1 MINAK
6 LQNIIDTKSAIGNA
20 IVNKG
25 GTITESTPF
34 YSYASE
40 IDNISTGSVL
50 TGDATVNDV
59 LIGKTFYSSD
69 ANTILTGQSLATVV
83 KTRGSITNTFTSV
96 GVYNIVASENSP
108 KLVVLFGNGGSG
120 GIGVTGFGGGGG
132 GGGGG
137 YINSFLVFN
146 NTQINV
152 THIGGLGGSLNTNV
166 SFMNKVY
173 TAANGQAGYAGNAS
187 GDFKGAGGNGGA
199 GGGPSVYNAS
209 TNTFVAG
216 MSPYGAHGFTASF
229 GTSFAAAAHNQA
241 FRPRTDSNSWA
252 SYISVGNSGVSPGGV
267 KTGGPGYLAQGG
279 QRGNDFYQENGATA
293 VRVESSGGGGGGG
306 YGAGG
311 KGGNVF
317 MHSNGYWNATVGLAG
332 GFGAG
337 GGGGG
342 DGLTVRS
349 GVPATY
355 AGGSGGQ
362 GIVAVFDVT
371 LGQINNFQ
379 SLL

>member
-25 GTITESTPF
+25 GTITGATPF
-34 YSYASE
+34 YSYASQ

-59 LIGKTFYSSD
+59 LIGKSFYSSD

-83 KTRGSITNTFTSV
+83 KTRGSVSNTFTST
-96 GVYNIVASENSP
+96 GVYNIVASPNSP

-120 GIGVTGFGGGGG
+120 GIGVTGSSGGG

-152 THIGGLGGSLNTNV
+152 THIGGVGGSLNTNV

-173 TAANGQAGYAGNAS
+173 TAANGQAGYRGNDS
-187 GDFKGAGGNGGA
+187 GDFQSGGGNGGA
-199 GGGPSVYNAS
+199 GGGPSVFNTS
-209 TNTFVAG
+209 TNTFTTG
-216 MSPYGAHGFTASF
+216 ISPYGAHGFTSTF
-229 GTSFAAAAHNQA
+229 GTSFAAAAHNQT

-252 SYISVGNSGVSPGGV
+252 FYVSVGNSGVSPGGT
-267 KTGGPGYLAQGG
+267 KTGGPGYVGQGG
-279 QRGNDFYQENGATA
+279 QRGNDFYQENGQTASRVYAT
-293 VRVESSGGGGGGG
+293 GGGGGGG
-306 YGAGG
+306 YGIGG
-311 KGGNVF
+311 KGGNCF
-317 MHSNGYWNATVGLAG
+317 MHSNGYWNGTVGLAG

-342 DGLTVRS
+342 DGLSVRS
-349 GVPATY
+349 GVPASY
-355 AGGSGGQ
+355 AGGSAGQ
-362 GIVAVFDVT
+362 GVVAVFNVT